1 MKAENI
7 KETFELAIQ
16 NHKENN
22 FEIAEKLYKE
32 ILNIDPDHFKSIHL
46 LGTLSAQ
53 IKNFDQAKKFLEK
66 AI

>member
-22 FEIAEKLYKE
+22 FEIAEKLYKG
-32 ILNIDPDHFKSIHL
+32 ILNIDPVILNQFIFWVHWQHRSKIL
-46 LGTLSAQ
+46 
-53 IKNFDQAKKFLEK
+53 IKRKNFLKER
-66 AI
+66 